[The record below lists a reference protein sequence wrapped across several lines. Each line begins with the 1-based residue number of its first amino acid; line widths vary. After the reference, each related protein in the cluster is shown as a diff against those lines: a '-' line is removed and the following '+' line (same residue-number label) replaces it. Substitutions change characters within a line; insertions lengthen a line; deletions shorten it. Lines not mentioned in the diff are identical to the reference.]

1 VNCRGWLLL
10 PLGGQRGGRATLCK
24 ATIFH
29 FSRVSSKDGAAAQRG
44 HSLDGQRAGEILG
57 EQETRGES
65 PLSYFDSRTARQ
77 GWTFFF
83 ASIFL
88 FSEFVLDRALRISLG
103 ELN

>member
-1 VNCRGWLLL
+1 MSRELQGVDVASTWRTK
-10 PLGGQRGGRATLCK
+10 GGRAALCK

-29 FSRVSSKDGAAAQRG
+29 FSRVSSEDGTAAQRG
-44 HSLDGQRAGEILG
+44 HSVNGQRARENLG

-65 PLSYFDSRTARQ
+65 PLSYFDSRTTRQ

-88 FSEFVLDRALRISLG
+88 FSGFVLDRALRISSG
-103 ELN
+103 